1 VVSLTEIMR
10 VKSSK
15 HVCIISLILLVIL
28 MLALWEAIGA
38 SAQIGVWTE
47 PVNISQTSSPSWFPD
62 LAVDSQGNVHVMWCE
77 TTDVEEGEYGEQV
90 YYSMWDGQTWSTP
103 NDIVPPSPD
112 IVRNAIATD
121 AFGNLHL
128 LFGGSVY
135 RNLSIYYTQT
145 SPASGWLATSWSEP
159 RLVSINGNS
168 YMADIAVDSK
178 GVIHAIFDDRGEPLS
193 DTRPGYADIFYRRS
207 SDGGK
212 TWSYPA
218 NLSRSPTGSSRMQM
232 EIDSNDNI
240 HVVWDEG
247 WDKLSG
253 QGEPVFSTYI
263 SSSDGGES
271 WSSPTSFSYP
281 EGTNAQ
287 LAVGIDGQGGV
298 VVVWR
303 ATSRPE
309 IYCAHSSDHG
319 ASWSPPMVI
328 PNIFAR
334 PWTGPFDMY
343 DMATDSGGHVHLV
356 VVGRLSPEEDRL
368 GVYHLE
374 WDGTSWSPPSAIY
387 RGAGFPEYPKIVI
400 SEGNKLHVAWFVRE
414 ASWEGANY
422 EVWYS
427 SSQSASPVQTPVPPP
442 TSTPTPTA
450 TPVATATPTA
460 TPYPTLAPVGT
471 ALPDG
476 LYTESDDLTR
486 LLIGLAPVL
495 ILATAIFAVRFG
507 WLRRSSGR

>member
-1 VVSLTEIMR
+1 LTSCKNLYR
-10 VKSSK
+10 
-15 HVCIISLILLVIL
+15 VIL
-28 MLALWEAIGA
+28 SLVGLLSLVLAIVPVGR
-38 SAQIGVWTE
+38 AQTGSWSV
-47 PVNISQTSSPSWFPD
+47 PVNISRTLTGSWFPD
-62 LAVDSQGNVHVMWCE
+62 LAVDSQGNVHVVWCE
-77 TTDVEEGEYGEQV
+77 TTNVEEGGYREQV
-90 YYSMWDGQTWSTP
+90 FHSMWDGQTWSTP

-135 RNLSIYYTQT
+135 KTLSIYHTQT
-145 SPASGWLATSWSEP
+145 SPASGWLVTSWSEP

-193 DTRPGYADIFYRRS
+193 GGSPGYADIFYRRS

-212 TWSYPA
+212 TWSYPV
-218 NLSRSPTGSSRMQM
+218 NLSRSPTGSSRAQM

-253 QGEPVFSTYI
+253 QGEPLFSTYT

-287 LAVGIDGQGGV
+287 LAAGSDGQGGV

-309 IYCAHSSDHG
+309 IYCAQSSDNG

-328 PNIFAR
+328 PDIFAR

-356 VVGRLSPEEDRL
+356 VVGRLSSEEDRL

-374 WDGTSWSPPSAIY
+374 WDGTSWSPPTAIY
-387 RGAGFPEYPKIVI
+387 REAGFPEYPKIVI

-414 ASWEGANY
+414 VSGEGGNY

-427 SSQSASPVQTPVPPP
+427 SSQSASPAQTPVPLP

-450 TPVATATPTA
+450 TPLATATPTA

-476 LYTESDDLTR
+476 LYTESDDLIR
-486 LLIGLAPVL
+486 LLVGLAPVL
-495 ILATAIFAVRFG
+495 ILAAAIFAVRFG
-507 WLRRSSGR
+507 WLRRTSGR

>member
-1 VVSLTEIMR
+1 MITSRQIGKIVS
-10 VKSSK
+10 V
-15 HVCIISLILLVIL
+15 LLVIL
-28 MLALWEAIGA
+28 FSFWRFLIVFAQAGLW
-38 SAQIGVWTE
+38 SE
-47 PVNISQTSSPSWFPD
+47 PINISNTPNSSWFPD
-62 LAVDSQGNVHVMWCE
+62 LAVDSQGNVHVIWCE
-77 TTDVEEGEYGEQV
+77 TSDLEEGGYGEQV
-90 YYSMWDGQTWSTP
+90 FYSMWDGQTWSTP

-112 IVRNAIATD
+112 IIRNAITTD

-135 RNLSIYYTQT
+135 KVLSIYYTQA
-145 SPASGWLATSWSEP
+145 SLDSGWLATSWSEP
-159 RLVSINGNS
+159 RLVSMNGNS

-178 GVIHAIFDDRGEPLS
+178 GAIHVIFDDRGDPLS
-193 DTRPGYADIFYRRS
+193 DVCPGCADIFYRRS

-212 TWSYPA
+212 TWSYPI
-218 NLSRSPTGSSRMQM
+218 NLSNSPTGSSRAQM
-232 EIDSNDNI
+232 EIDSSDVI
-240 HVVWDEG
+240 HVTWDEG

-253 QGEPVFSTYI
+253 QGEPIFSTYI
-263 SSSDGGES
+263 SSLDGGES

-287 LAVGIDGQGGV
+287 LSVSSDGQGGV

-309 IYCAHSSDHG
+309 IFYAWSSDNG

-328 PNIFAR
+328 PGIFAR
-334 PWTGPFDMY
+334 PWTVPFDMY
-343 DMATDSGGHVHLV
+343 DMATDSGGHLHLV

-374 WDGTSWSPPSAIY
+374 WDGTSWSPPAAIY

-400 SEGNKLHVAWFVRE
+400 SEGNKLHVAWFVRDDL
-414 ASWEGANY
+414 WERGNY

-427 SSQSASPVQTPVPPP
+427 STRTSSPAQTPVPPP

-450 TPVATATPTA
+450 TPLATATLTA
-460 TPYPTLAPVGT
+460 TPYPTLAPSGT

-476 LYTESDDLTR
+476 LYTESDDLIR
-486 LLIGLAPVL
+486 LLVGLAPVL

>member
-1 VVSLTEIMR
+1 MMLL
-10 VKSSK
+10 K
-15 HVCIISLILLVIL
+15 HVCIISLILLGVL
-28 MLALWEAIGA
+28 MLASWEIAGV
-38 SAQIGVWTE
+38 SAQTGSWTE
-47 PVNISQTSSPSWFPD
+47 PVNVSQTSNASWFPD
-62 LAVDSQGNVHVMWCE
+62 LAVDGTGNVHVIWCE
-77 TTDVEEGEYGEQV
+77 TTHLEGGGEKEQV

-112 IVRNAIATD
+112 IVRNAITTD

-135 RNLSIYYTQT
+135 RTLSIYHTQA
-145 SPASGWLATSWSEP
+145 SPDSGWLATSWSAP
-159 RLVSINGNS
+159 RLISIHGNS

-178 GVIHAIFDDRGEPLS
+178 GVIHAIFDDRGDPLS
-193 DTRPGYADIFYRRS
+193 DGSPGYADIFYRRS

-212 TWSYPA
+212 TWSYPV
-218 NLSRSPTGSSRMQM
+218 NLSRSPTGSSRAQM
-232 EIDSNDNI
+232 EIDSSDII

-253 QGEPVFSTYI
+253 QGVPVFGTYT
-263 SSSDGGES
+263 SSLDGGES

-287 LAVGIDGQGGV
+287 LSVSSDGQGGV
-298 VVVWR
+298 AVVWR

-309 IYCAHSSDHG
+309 IFYAWSSDNG

-328 PNIFAR
+328 PDIFAR
-334 PWTGPFDMY
+334 PWPIPFDMY
-343 DMATDSGGHVHLV
+343 DMATDSGGHIHLV

-387 RGAGFPEYPKIVI
+387 WGAGFPEYPKIVI

-414 ASWEGANY
+414 DVWAPGNREI
-422 EVWYS
+422 WYS
-427 SSQSASPVQTPVPPP
+427 SSQSASPAQTPVPPP

-450 TPVATATPTA
+450 TPLATATPTA
-460 TPYPTLAPVGT
+460 TPYPTLAPGGT

-476 LYTESDDLTR
+476 LYTESDDLLR
-486 LLIGLAPVL
+486 LLVGLAPVL
-495 ILATAIFAVRFG
+495 VLATAILAIRFG

>member
-1 VVSLTEIMR
+1 MLVS
-10 VKSSK
+10 
-15 HVCIISLILLVIL
+15 
-28 MLALWEAIGA
+28 WGA
-38 SAQIGVWTE
+38 AGVSAQTESWTK
-47 PVNISQTSSPSWFPD
+47 PVNISNTPNGSWFPD
-62 LAVDSQGNVHVMWCE
+62 LAVDSLGNVHVVWCE
-77 TTDVEEGEYGEQV
+77 TTSLEGGGMKEQV
-90 YYSMWDGQTWSTP
+90 YYSMWDGRTWSTP
-103 NDIVPPSPD
+103 NDIVPPSAD
-112 IVRNAIATD
+112 IIRNAIATD
-121 AFGNLHL
+121 AFDNLNL

-135 RNLSIYYTQT
+135 RNLSIYHTQA
-145 SPASGWLATSWSEP
+145 SPESGWLATSWSEP

-178 GVIHAIFDDRGEPLS
+178 GVIHVIFDDRGEPLS
-193 DTRPGYADIFYRRS
+193 EARPGYADIFYRRS

-212 TWSYPA
+212 TWSYPV
-218 NLSRSPTGSSRMQM
+218 NLSRSPTGSSRAQM

-247 WDKLSG
+247 WDRLSG
-253 QGEPVFSTYI
+253 QGAPVFSTYT

-271 WSSPTSFSYP
+271 WSSLTSFSYP

-309 IYCAHSSDHG
+309 IFYAWSSDNG

-328 PNIFAR
+328 PGIFAR
-334 PWTGPFDMY
+334 PWTVPFDMY
-343 DMATDSGGHVHLV
+343 DMATDSGGHIHLV
-356 VVGRLSPEEDRL
+356 VAGRLSLEEDRL

-374 WDGTSWSPPSAIY
+374 WDGATWSPPTAIFG
-387 RGAGFPEYPKIVI
+387 GAGFPEYPKVVI
-400 SEGNKLHVAWFVRE
+400 SEGNKLHVAWFVRDNL
-414 ASWEGANY
+414 WEVGNY
-422 EVWYS
+422 EIWYS
-427 SSQSASPVQTPVPPP
+427 SSQSASPAQTPVPPP
-442 TSTPTPTA
+442 TSTPTSTA
-450 TPVATATPTA
+450 TPLATATPTA

-476 LYTESDDLTR
+476 LYTESDDLIR
-486 LLIGLAPVL
+486 LLVGLVPVL
-495 ILATAIFAVRFG
+495 ILATAIFAVKFG

>member
-1 VVSLTEIMR
+1 M
-10 VKSSK
+10 SSK
-15 HVCIISLILLVIL
+15 YVCIISLILLGVL
-28 MLALWEAIGA
+28 LLAWWEASGA
-38 SAQIGVWTE
+38 SAQTGVWTE

-62 LAVDSQGNVHVMWCE
+62 LAVDSQGNVHVIWCE

-90 YYSMWDGQTWSTP
+90 FYSMWDGQTWSTP

-112 IVRNAIATD
+112 IVRNAITTD

-135 RNLSIYYTQT
+135 RTLSIYYTQA
-145 SPASGWLATSWSEP
+145 SSDSGWLATSWSTP
-159 RLVSINGNS
+159 RLMSINGNS

-178 GVIHAIFDDRGEPLS
+178 GVIHAVFDDRGDPLS
-193 DTRPGYADIFYRRS
+193 DICPGCADIFYRRS

-212 TWSYPA
+212 TWSYPV
-218 NLSRSPTGSSRMQM
+218 NLSRSPTGSSRAQM
-232 EIDSNDNI
+232 EIDSSDII

-253 QGEPVFSTYI
+253 QGEPIFSTYT
-263 SSSDGGES
+263 SSLDGGES

-287 LAVGIDGQGGV
+287 LAVGSDGQGRV

-309 IYCAHSSDHG
+309 IYYTRSSDNG

-328 PNIFAR
+328 PDIFAR
-334 PWTGPFDMY
+334 PWTNPFDMY
-343 DMATDSGGHVHLV
+343 DMATDSGGHIHLV
-356 VVGRLSPEEDRL
+356 VVGRLSLEEDRL

-374 WDGTSWSPPSAIY
+374 WDGTSWSPPTPIY
-387 RGAGFPEYPKIVI
+387 WGAGFPEYPKIVI

-414 ASWEGANY
+414 TLWEGGNY

-427 SSQSASPVQTPVPPP
+427 SSQSTSPAQTPVPPP

-450 TPVATATPTA
+450 TPLATATPTA
-460 TPYPTLAPVGT
+460 TPYPTLAPGET

-476 LYTESDDLTR
+476 LYTESDDLLR
-486 LLIGLAPVL
+486 LLVGLAPVL
-495 ILATAIFAVRFG
+495 ILATAIFAIRFG